1 MKFFKVPEP
10 TIMRLSLY
18 SRILEQLE
26 ERGVPIISS
35 VELGDAVGINSGVV
49 RKDLSMFG
57 EFGVRGVGYN
67 VRELRDNI
75 RKLLGQDRSWPVI
88 IVGAGHLGS
97 SLAAYPGFTQRGFS
111 IEAIVDSD
119 PALAGTEIQG
129 HPVIDWAGAEK
140 LIKEQGVRM
149 AILAVPP
156 DAVQSVAQRMIDLG
170 IEAILNFSPIIL
182 KVPATKAQVQN
193 VDLTVFFDL
202 MRFTSN
208 LNEQDGLRPQSSS
221 LRGLA
226 VR

>member
-18 SRILEQLE
+18 SRILEQME
-26 ERGVPIISS
+26 ERGIPIISS

-75 RKLLGQDRSWPVI
+75 RKLLGQDRNWPVI

-97 SLAAYPGFTQRGFS
+97 SLAAYPGFTQRGFN

-119 PALAGTEIQG
+119 PALAGTTIQG
-129 HPVIDWAGAEK
+129 HPVIDWAGAEQ

-182 KVPATKAQVQN
+182 KVPAAKAQVQN

-208 LNEQDGLRPQSSS
+208 LNEQEGLRPQSSS